1 MQCHSKV
8 RGSQQPRIRK
18 VNEGAEK
25 RTERGHRGVGI
36 DFGFRNFKN
45 SRRDLEIIYH
55 RELSSHISLQAQ
67 AGRGW
72 LPTPEC
78 VCSVSDASPSPT
90 SEHCGWGRAQKK
102 RFEVNVQRRGHKS
115 MPALTR
121 NIKRMR

>member
-1 MQCHSKV
+1 MKCHSKV

-25 RTERGHRGVGI
+25 RTERDARGLLGHRGEGI

-90 SEHCGWGRAQKK
+90 SEMGASAKETIRGKRPEKK
-102 RFEVNVQRRGHKS
+102 VQVNARVD
-115 MPALTR
+115 L
-121 NIKRMR
+121 